1 MQLNERII
9 AFSKLGEVIVRSNEE
24 LEAQVGKARYMNP
37 WFTNESIWD
46 SLNAIR
52 SNFLNRDNLESWLN
66 DYKLTEI
73 SSPKSVG
80 LILAGNIP
88 LVGFHDVLSVLI
100 TGHKALIK
108 YSEKDTVLTSFLLN
122 ELVKI
127 EPRFDKQIEVQER
140 LKDFEIVIATGSNNT
155 GKYFEK
161 YFCKVP
167 NVIRKNRNAVGVI
180 YNDVNDTDLKE
191 IGKDIFQYYGLGCR
205 NVSKLYIED
214 SFKIDRLFESI
225 YDYYEV
231 INHNKYKNNYDYS
244 NALFLLNS
252 EKFLTNDFLI
262 LRPHTDIA
270 SRIATVHFEIFT
282 DTNVLVNH
290 LNENANNIQC
300 VVSSKPI
307 NGVKTFDLGQ
317 AQSPSLSDYADGV
330 DTISFLKNI

>member
-73 SSPKSVG
+73 SNPKSVG

-231 INHNKYKNNYDYS
+231 INHSKYKNNYDY
-244 NALFLLNS
+244 
-252 EKFLTNDFLI
+252 
-262 LRPHTDIA
+262 
-270 SRIATVHFEIFT
+270 
-282 DTNVLVNH
+282 
-290 LNENANNIQC
+290 
-300 VVSSKPI
+300 
-307 NGVKTFDLGQ
+307 
-317 AQSPSLSDYADGV
+317 
-330 DTISFLKNI
+330 